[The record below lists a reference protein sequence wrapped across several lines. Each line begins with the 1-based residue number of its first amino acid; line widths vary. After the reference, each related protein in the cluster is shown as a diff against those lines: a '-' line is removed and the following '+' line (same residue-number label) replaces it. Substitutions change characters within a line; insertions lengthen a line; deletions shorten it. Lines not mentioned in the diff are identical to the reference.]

1 MKSTIILLLGIVIL
15 AFGILFTMQGAGVV
29 HWPRESFMIDQR
41 DWIERGIVVAMI
53 GVALILTA
61 GRIRK

>member
-1 MKSTIILLLGIVIL
+1 MKPALVLLAGIVIL
-15 AFGILFTMQGAGVV
+15 AFGVLFTLQGAGVV

-41 DWIERGIVVAMI
+41 DWVERGIAVALI

-61 GRIRK
+61 WRIRK